1 MVKVNVDADGRP
13 LPCELYLDGFEKS
26 NLDYL
31 NKRVHKNWD
40 FLGVI
45 VGPEGDG
52 KTTKGFQQALYMD
65 HNLSIDNI
73 VFNEK
78 QFLEATESLPPGSSI
93 VWDESDAAS
102 GHWASNIVQ
111 AIKKRFKRCRKNNYK
126 IFLITPTFFDFDKYF
141 IIHRANFLV
150 DIYAEG
156 LTRGYFRFFGPK
168 KMRNLYF
175 KGKQYWNMRAEFP
188 NFLGRFTNYPKGFP
202 IDMSDGGEYD
212 VKKDLAMKEIE
223 ENSVDPKQAVI
234 DYRRVIIP
242 LMRAEFA
249 TRDIKISQ
257 RQLGR
262 CLNCSNSTINIDLK
276 AIKEVDA

>member
-1 MVKVNVDADGRP
+1 MVKVTVDADGRP
-13 LPCELYLDGFEKS
+13 LPCELYLDGYEKS

-73 VFNEK
+73 VFNEQ
-78 QFLEATESLPPGSSI
+78 QFLHATETLPPGSSI

-156 LTRGYFRFFGPK
+156 LTRGFFRFFGPK

-175 KGKQYWNMRAEFP
+175 KGKQFWNMRAELP
-188 NFLGRFTNYPKGFP
+188 NFIGRFTNYPAGFP

-212 VKKDLAMKEIE
+212 IKKDLAMKEIE
-223 ENSVDPKQAVI
+223 ETIIDPKQAVI
-234 DYRRVIIP
+234 DFRRKVIP
-242 LMRAEFA
+242 LIRAEMS
-249 TRDIKISQ
+249 TRDVKLSQ
-257 RQLGR
+257 RQLAR
-262 CLNCSNSTINIDLK
+262 CLDCTASTINIDLK
-276 AIKEVDA
+276 TINSV